1 MESAR
6 ALARPQGDRS
16 VPAGTAGA
24 TRLLEQEG
32 AKGRT
37 KERQAGLRSVCQTMV
52 GRWGFMGQPVSPRFG
67 SHEREHETH
76 REFCTQDCS
85 IPSGGFPLPEPSP

>member
-52 GRWGFMGQPVSPRFG
+52 GRWGFMGCQRAPLSPHPRQ
-67 SHEREHETH
+67 H
-76 REFCTQDCS
+76 
-85 IPSGGFPLPEPSP
+85 PLFRVVLILAILTGVK